1 MKLLKRILLII
12 AGIALMGFFYF
23 EPIAACIAV
32 ILLTVQLIDYRN
44 VILRPNP
51 FDRKI
56 EASEKNSRYSLH
68 QYLCEITLQN
78 HATIDDLFIAFSE
91 HLFKKSDLYV
101 PVTISISS
109 NGDTEVHSDSAF
121 FPFQVENSYLS
132 FKNLIPCPAYA
143 DYFNCG
149 SVACREVEIPMQT
162 KYLNLEHTC
171 LAKSISIT
179 GDSFPKL
186 QSSYSFICV
195 PQDFTV
201 KVPRELNEAALS
213 STSWSSIR
221 FIGPNKENIDPFRD
235 IRSINYDIY

>member
-32 ILLTVQLIDYRN
+32 ILLTAQLIDYRN

-56 EASEKNSRYSLH
+56 KASKKNRRYYFHYPTSN
-68 QYLCEITLQN
+68 IILQN
-78 HATIDDLFIAFSE
+78 YATDDDLFLAFSE
-91 HLFKKSDLYV
+91 YLFRHSDYYAPLD
-101 PVTISISS
+101 ISISS
-109 NGDTEVHSDSAF
+109 NGDTEVHSDDAF
-121 FPFQVENSYLS
+121 FPFRVENSYLS
-132 FKNLIPCPAYA
+132 FKDLVPCPAYA

-149 SVACREVEIPMQT
+149 SVACREVEIPMRT
-162 KYLNLEHTC
+162 KYLNLEHPC

-179 GDSFPKL
+179 GDSFPYL

-201 KVPRELNEAALS
+201 KVPRELNEVALS
-213 STSWSSIR
+213 STSWSAIR
-221 FIGPNKENIDPFRD
+221 FIGPSGETIDPFRN
-235 IRSINYDIY
+235 IRGGGVTA